1 MFALFRRLPWIYQI
15 GLIIVLVAAL
25 VILGFLALQQFQA
38 GAAPEEEEVSATVD
52 VGGLPQFLPPEQPQG
67 VHVIGVGELVRTPDL
82 AIVVFGVEANAAS
95 AAAAGTNADEAA
107 RDVVEAVRDLDDLD
121 LDDHDVQIGGVALTP
136 NNQGR
141 ERASTP
147 AGYTATTTIRVRVA
161 KLDRAADV
169 VDAGFAAGAGTLHS
183 LTYTL
188 ADEGAHTEDALRLA
202 TIAAANKARAIA
214 EALQGRVAGL
224 INIQE
229 EVDVLPAIA
238 KKVDPAQAKLA
249 AFATPPGQVIIRAV
263 VRANFAFE

>member
-15 GLIIVLVAAL
+15 GLIILLVAAL

-67 VHVIGVGELVRTPDL
+67 VHVVGVGELVRTPDL
-82 AIVVFGVEANAAS
+82 AIVVFSVEANAAS
-95 AAAAGTNADEAA
+95 AAAAGANAEEAA
-107 RDVVEAVRDLDDLD
+107 GAVVEAVRDVDDLG
-121 LDDHDVQIGGVALTP
+121 LNDHDVQVGVVALTP
-136 NNQGR
+136 NYQSK
-141 ERASTP
+141 ERAGAP
-147 AGYTATTTIRVRVA
+147 AGYTATTTIRIRVA

-169 VDAGFAAGAGTLHS
+169 VDAGFAAGADALHS

-188 ADEGAHTEDALRLA
+188 ADEAAHTGDALRLA

-229 EVDVLPAIA
+229 QVDVLPATV

-249 AFATPPGQVIIRAV
+249 ATAQPGPVTIRAV